1 MRKNINNSKQL
12 VSIKRKKDVN
22 KLEKEDIEFLEK
34 YNLIEYRR

>member
-1 MRKNINNSKQL
+1 MGKNVNNSKQL
-12 VSIKRKKDVN
+12 VSIKRKTDVN